1 MKYAEYQ
8 VWFHAFN
15 NAITAFAKRND
26 LSPNSVIAV
35 AETIANKAL
44 EKFKDVK
51 MPEAPVGLEGIDLQ
65 GLVNQV
71 AQKAVQKK

>member
-15 NAITAFAKRND
+15 NAISAFGRREDITPD
-26 LSPNSVIAV
+26 LGITKAEQIAD
-35 AETIANKAL
+35 KAL
-44 EKFKDVK
+44 EKFKNVK
-51 MPEAPVGLEGIDLQ
+51 MPEAPAGLEGIDLQ

>member
-15 NAITAFAKRND
+15 NAITAFAQRTD
-26 LSPNSVIAV
+26 MTPSAIPTL
-35 AETIANKAL
+35 AL
-44 EKFKDVK
+44 EIADIVLKKFKDVK
-51 MPEAPVGLEGIDLQ
+51 MPETPVGLDGIDLQ

-71 AQKAVQKK
+71 AQKAIRKT

>member
-8 VWFHAFN
+8 IWFHAFN
-15 NAITAFAKRND
+15 NAITAFAHRTD
-26 LSPNSVIAV
+26 MTPRTIPTLALEIADI
-35 AETIANKAL
+35 TL
-44 EKFKDVK
+44 EKFKGVK

>member
-8 VWFHAFN
+8 VWFHAYN
-15 NAITAFAKRND
+15 NAITAFAQAGN
-26 LSPNSVIAV
+26 LLPSNVIEI
-35 AETIANKAL
+35 AETVADKAL
-44 EKFKDVK
+44 EKFKNVK
-51 MPEAPVGLEGIDLQ
+51 MPESPIGLEGIDLQ